1 MKITTKHIMFSVLI
15 LVNVES
21 LFSQSKFLK
30 EFKLQSSKSESPLPL
45 SNSISQIAI
54 QDTSFELGTAKNL
67 WLGTSKGVARSTN
80 QGRSWEGF
88 GENSAFANRGI
99 FALAVR
105 HDTIWAATGYEHEL
119 SEGSVQTGSGYTFST
134 DGGLTWNHLGQVI
147 DQRSDSIISYCIDD
161 STCLNDSIWILPIVV
176 PQQNVTFDISFSPGT
191 VWIASWASG
200 LRMRH
205 FSDTTWHRILLPPD
219 TKNSIKPTDTL
230 WTYSPAD
237 TFHTRR
243 IFPRF
248 DPRQNNNFLAFSV
261 YAQGNDTIWCGTAGG
276 VNKSTDGGKSWT
288 RFSHQNQASP
298 ILGNWVIAIDMQ
310 RLGTTERLW
319 TTNWKAEDP
328 DEQYGVSF
336 TDDGGRTWTNILHD
350 VKAYEFA
357 FKDSIT
363 YIATDEGLYRTADGG
378 NTFIKITSIVDP
390 TTRQVIASSSIYSIG
405 VIDDTV
411 FVGTGDGLASTVD
424 NDLTPFGSSWKI
436 YRTYQQ
442 LGNTS
447 TTYVYPNPFSPAF
460 EPVRIHYGTASA
472 TSISIDIFDF
482 GMNRVRT
489 LVNKATRQSNSEFD
503 ELWDGRDDDGRLV
516 ANGVYF
522 YRVQLDDYEPMY
534 GKILVLQ

>member
-1 MKITTKHIMFSVLI
+1 
-15 LVNVES
+15 
-21 LFSQSKFLK
+21 
-30 EFKLQSSKSESPLPL
+30 
-45 SNSISQIAI
+45 
-54 QDTSFELGTAKNL
+54 
-67 WLGTSKGVARSTN
+67 
-80 QGRSWEGF
+80 
-88 GENSAFANRGI
+88 
-99 FALAVR
+99 
-105 HDTIWAATGYEHEL
+105 
-119 SEGSVQTGSGYTFST
+119 
-134 DGGLTWNHLGQVI
+134 
-147 DQRSDSIISYCIDD
+147 
-161 STCLNDSIWILPIVV
+161 
-176 PQQNVTFDISFSPGT
+176 
-191 VWIASWASG
+191 
-200 LRMRH
+200 MRH